1 MPSARRRMLLAT
13 GAAVGLAATSLAWT
27 AATAAPGAVAAASSG
42 PTRAVIVLLRDQHT
56 NLPAT
61 KGMSSPR
68 ALAAR
73 SDQAPLMSAATAAG
87 GRNVHGFSLINGF
100 AASLTATGI
109 DQLAAN
115 PEVAAIVPDLP
126 ITLPDRASQAP
137 ATAGAAGAVANP
149 DPTVCPSDPTKP
161 LLEPEALQTTHT
173 AFRDTSVPQAQN
185 IVTGAG
191 VKVAW
196 IADGLDA
203 NNPDFIRPDGSHVIV
218 DFQDFSGDGL
228 NAPSPAGESFGDASS
243 IAAQGRQV
251 YDLSTFVNPA
261 HPLPAGCTITVRGIA
276 PGASLVG
283 LKVFGNSNSAP
294 TSRFI
299 QAIDYAVNVDHVDV
313 INESFGGNPF
323 PDPSNDPISLADDAA
338 VAAGVTVVSGTGDS
352 GTNGTIGS
360 PSSDPNVISVAGTT
374 TFRLYAQTTFAGI
387 QLGNGTWANDNITS
401 LSSGGTTQTAR
412 VPDLSAPGDSG
423 WALCSPDLTL
433 YEECS
438 DFAGNP
444 ASIQDFGGTSESS
457 PLVAGA
463 AALVIQAYESTHG
476 GVRPAPAL
484 VKRLLTGTATDLG
497 YPASEQGAGE
507 VNTLAAVQAAQAWH
521 DGNGSP
527 NGATDAIVPSPNQL
541 VGVGNGGQHLSQPL
555 TLTNASSHPQT
566 VHLSTRTLGAVLS
579 KDTGTAFLNSATA
592 PTFVD
597 AFGIP
602 RAYTRRT
609 FHVPAGADR
618 LDVSIASVTPV
629 SPMRI
634 ILFDPSGRFTAY
646 SVPQG
651 DGNFA
656 HVDVR
661 FPNPGTWTAYY
672 ALSAAAGFDGPI
684 PFVITTQ
691 KFATDGTVSPATVT
705 IPAHGTRTV
714 TVHTTLPSQVGDV
727 SAAVLV
733 RRGDG
738 LTTSVPLTL
747 RTMIPTG
754 HKSNTFTGVVTGGNG
769 RVQGQ
774 GPGQS
779 NAYYLDVPAGKSDLT
794 IGLTLDKDPGDI
806 VFGVLSGP
814 DNQVASFQSNLNV
827 DSDGNLVQSAG
838 FQLYLRNPKAGRYV
852 FDLFVIDG
860 VTGLE
865 VSQKFT
871 ATLAFNTVKVSA
883 PALPDSAATKLAAGV
898 PVNVPVKI
906 TNTGSVPLE
915 YFADGRLDTTGDL
928 PLAELSGA
936 KQPIPLPVP
945 DGVTPNWQSPTE
957 VTHLAITATADTGVN
972 LDINYASGSPEIYA
986 ANVNDSATASSDAAR
1001 VAAGGWAADVGQT
1014 GPFDGPAP
1022 AGQVTLTAVAHG
1034 KLFDPGLTSS
1044 TGDVWAVGIDPA
1056 SDPALAALLGAA
1068 HSALL
1073 SNHLSAGTHL
1083 ATPSVAPSVVP
1094 TGPVT
1099 LNPGQSTTIIVTI
1112 TPTAA
1117 KHSVVRGHL
1126 YIDTFNFV
1134 SGSGDELIDL
1144 PYAYT
1149 VK

>member
-1 MPSARRRMLLAT
+1 MPSARRRSLLAA
-13 GAAVGLAATSLAWT
+13 GVVVGLAATSLAWT
-27 AATAAPGAVAAASSG
+27 SATAAPAAAPAAAG

-56 NLPAT
+56 DLPAGR
-61 KGMSSPR
+61 GMSSPR

-73 SDQAPLMSAATAAG
+73 GDQAPLLAAATASG
-87 GRNVHGFSLINGF
+87 GRDVHGFNLINGF
-100 AASLTATGI
+100 SASLTAAGV

-115 PEVAAIVPDLP
+115 PEVAAILPDLP
-126 ITLPDRASQAP
+126 ITRPARVRDTAVAP
-137 ATAGAAGAVANP
+137 GKAGAAGNP
-149 DPTVCPSDPTKP
+149 DPAVCPGDPSKP

-173 AFRDTSVPQAQN
+173 AFRDTSIPQAQN

-196 IADGLDA
+196 LADGLDV
-203 NNPDFIRPDGSHVIV
+203 NDPDFVRADGSHVIV
-218 DFQDFSGDGL
+218 DYQDFSGDGL

-251 YDLSTFVNPA
+251 YDVSTFVNPA
-261 HPLPAGCTITVRGIA
+261 HPLPAGCTITVRGVA

-374 TFRLYAQTTFAGI
+374 TFRIYAQTTFAGF

-423 WALCSPDLTL
+423 WALCSPDVSL
-433 YEECS
+433 YEECT

-444 ASIQDFGGTSESS
+444 TALQDFGGTSESS

-463 AALVIQAYESTHG
+463 AALVIEAYEQTHG

-507 VNTLAAVQAAQAWH
+507 VDTLAAVQAAQSWR

-527 NGATDAIVPSPNQL
+527 DAATDAIIPSPNQL

-555 TLTNASSHPQT
+555 TLTNASSQAQT
-566 VHLSTRTLGAVLS
+566 VRLSTRTLGKILS

-597 AFGIP
+597 GFGIP

-618 LDVSIASVTPV
+618 LDVSIASVTPI

-661 FPNPGTWTAYY
+661 FPAPGRWTAFY

-691 KFATDGTVSPATVT
+691 RFATDGTVSPATVT
-705 IPAHGTRTV
+705 VPAHGTRTV
-714 TVHTTLPSQVGDV
+714 TVNATLPSQVGDV

-733 RRGDG
+733 SRGDG

-769 RVQGQ
+769 RVQGG

-779 NAYYLDVPAGKSDLT
+779 NAYYLDVPPGKADLT
-794 IGLTLDKDPGDI
+794 IGFTLDKDPGDI

-827 DSDGNLVQSAG
+827 EGDGTATQSAG
-838 FQLYLRNPKAGRYV
+838 FQLYVRNPVPGRYV
-852 FDLFVIDG
+852 FDMFVIDG
-860 VTGLE
+860 VTGFE
-865 VSQKFT
+865 VAQKFT
-871 ATLAFNTVKVSA
+871 ATLAFDTVKVSA
-883 PALPDSAATKLAAGV
+883 PVLPDSVATTLAAGV
-898 PVNVPVKI
+898 PVKVPVKI
-906 TNTGSVPLE
+906 TNTGVVPLE
-915 YFADGRLDTTGDL
+915 YFADARLNTTGDL
-928 PLAELSGA
+928 PLVEISGA
-936 KQPIPLPVP
+936 EQPIPLPVP

-957 VTHLAITATADTGVN
+957 VTHLAVTARANTGVN
-972 LDINYASGSPEIYA
+972 LDINYASGSPEIYS
-986 ANVNDSATASSDAAR
+986 ANVNNRATSSTDAAR
-1001 VAAGGWAADVGQT
+1001 VSAGGWAADVGQT
-1014 GPFDGPAP
+1014 GPFNGPAP
-1022 AGQVTLTAVAHG
+1022 AGHVTLTAVAHG
-1034 KLFDPGLTSS
+1034 KLFDPAVTSS
-1044 TGDVWAVGIDPA
+1044 TGDIWRIGIDPA
-1056 SDPALAALLGAA
+1056 SDPALAALLSAA
-1068 HSALL
+1068 HSALVTDQL
-1073 SNHLSAGTHL
+1073 NAGTHL
-1083 ATPSVAPSVVP
+1083 ATPPAAPGVAPV
-1094 TGPVT
+1094 GPVT
-1099 LNPGQSTTIIVTI
+1099 LKPGQSTTITVTI
-1112 TPTAA
+1112 TPSAA
-1117 KHSVVRGHL
+1117 AHSVVRGHL
-1126 YIDTFNFV
+1126 YVDTFNVV

-1149 VK
+1149 VT